1 MGLFCAPLSWRQ
13 RNEKQV
19 IPPKGLISFKLQVAV
34 RQPFIK
40 QSSLLPMNLNTA
52 LKNNVSLGVNRSK

>member
-1 MGLFCAPLSWRQ
+1 M
-13 RNEKQV
+13 

-40 QSSLLPMNLNTA
+40 QSFLLPMNLNMA
-52 LKNNVSLGVNRSK
+52 LKNNVSLGGE